1 MMKCCWRNI
10 IVIMINAHDYS
21 GVVVGIDHDYYD
33 VPPTALHHNVVNALA
48 SDFS

>member
-1 MMKCCWRNI
+1 MWLEFNETQITKFKNGT
-10 IVIMINAHDYS
+10 

-33 VPPTALHHNVVNALA
+33 VPPTTLHHDVVSALA